1 MITKVLALFLTLL
14 PFSFVSP
21 VFAQYIGATITQPA
35 RQLLVEKKILNPQN
49 NQFVDNLNL
58 EQQTFLPNQEVT
70 FRVTI
75 TNIIQS
81 DLRNIVVTDR
91 LPDALNFISTSFG
104 SYDSATKTITLKIDS
119 LKVGESK
126 TFEIKAK
133 IKPAEELSNNVT
145 CQTNLARGM
154 VNNLVEEDTA
164 SFCIQKQVLQTTPAL
179 PTTGPAQTLEV
190 MVLSTLFLAIGLLTK
205 RIIILEGR

>member
-1 MITKVLALFLTLL
+1 MKQIVTAFLIFFCLFAPSTT
-14 PFSFVSP
+14 
-21 VFAQYIGATITQPA
+21 FAQYIGATTTQPA
-35 RQLLVEKKILNPQN
+35 RQFLVEKKILNPQN

-70 FRVTI
+70 FRITI

-81 DLRNIVVTDR
+81 DLRNIVITDR
-91 LPDALNFISTSFG
+91 LPDVLNFISTSFG

-154 VNNLVEEDTA
+154 VNNMVEEDTA
-164 SFCIQKQVLQTTPAL
+164 SFCIQKQVLQTTPTL

-190 MVLSTLFLAIGLLTK
+190 MVLSTLFLAIGLFTK